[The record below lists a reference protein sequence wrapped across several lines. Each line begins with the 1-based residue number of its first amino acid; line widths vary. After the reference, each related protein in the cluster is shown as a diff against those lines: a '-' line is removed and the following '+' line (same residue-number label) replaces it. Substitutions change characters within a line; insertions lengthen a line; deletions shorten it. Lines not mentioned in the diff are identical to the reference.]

1 MLLLVFTAAESRY
14 ALPVARIREI
24 TPMVVF
30 REIAGAPESVRGLM
44 NYRGDITPVID
55 LTVLLAGRRSKGL
68 LSTRIIV
75 VDYDGTDGETHA
87 LGLVAE
93 HVTDTAMTAPESM
106 QPPGIAV
113 EDAPYL
119 VGAFLDRQGMLQLV
133 DPAKLLPKSLREAL
147 FNDPSRSGD
156 AA

>member
-14 ALPVARIREI
+14 ALSVERIREI

-55 LTVLLAGRRSKGL
+55 LTSLLAGRRSRNL

-75 VDYDGTDGETHA
+75 VDYDGVDGETHA

-93 HVTDTAMTAPESM
+93 RVTDTAMTAPEAM
-106 QPPGIAV
+106 QPPGIEV

-119 VGAFLDRQGMLQLV
+119 VGAFLDRQGMVQLV
-133 DPAKLLPKSLREAL
+133 DPARLLPKPLREAL
-147 FNDPSRSGD
+147 FHAPSRPND

>member
-14 ALPVARIREI
+14 ALPIGRIREI

-30 REIAGAPESVRGLM
+30 REIAGAPDSVRGLM
-44 NYRGDITPVID
+44 NYRGEITPVID
-55 LTVLLAGRRSKGL
+55 LTCLLAGRRSKNL

-75 VDYDGTDGETHA
+75 TDYAGVDGETHA

-93 HVTDTAMTAPESM
+93 HVTDTAMTAPEAV
-106 QPPGIAV
+106 QPPGIDV

-119 VGAFLDRQGMLQLV
+119 VGAFLDRQGMVQLV

-147 FNDPSRSGD
+147 FNAPGRTGD